1 MTKLQRLFQVAI
13 NAYWEYKPSW
23 TVRRFTMALNE
34 VPIDRPIFLLGVQGG
49 GLTLLARMIHR
60 HERVVTIGGGRA
72 YWVGNNEMDKQYI
85 GELPEDF
92 TLRSPRFRSPTFKT
106 HMTGNELD
114 HPTFGKTRCW
124 VYACEDM
131 VDRYRKTAADWTQGK
146 EAKVRKA
153 MKESI
158 RAYAS
163 DTGEAR
169 FLDMSQTFALKI
181 PLLRKIFPDARFII
195 QTRDPYAVCL
205 KEARDT
211 SYSWRRQTDLGTKL
225 RIFAEHWTNTYR
237 YATRDLQDTGPAT
250 FIRYEDLIARPEET
264 LRQVL
269 NLAELEYN
277 DDLLPQPH
285 HTLPPGS
292 SEQHKW
298 YPIRTEVN
306 EKYLSQHSD
315 ETARLVERV
324 AGDLAADFGY
334 TAPEA
339 TASSASAASSS
350 TE

>member
-1 MTKLQRLFQVAI
+1 MNKLQRLFQVAV
-13 NAYWEYKPSW
+13 NAYWEYKPLW
-23 TVRRFTMALNE
+23 TVRRFTMSLKD
-34 VPIDRPIFLLGVQGG
+34 VSIDRPIFLLGVQGG

-60 HERVVTIGGGRA
+60 HERVVTIGGGRT

-92 TLRSPRFRSPTFKT
+92 TLRSPRFRSPSFKT
-106 HMTGNELD
+106 HMTGDELD

-124 VYACEDM
+124 VYACEHM
-131 VDRYRKTAADWTQGK
+131 VGQYRKTEADWTPDK
-146 EAKVRKA
+146 ETKVQRA

-163 DTGEAR
+163 DPDEAR

-205 KEARDT
+205 KEARDR
-211 SYSWRRQTDLGTKL
+211 SYSWRTQVDLSTKL

-237 YATRDLQDTGPAT
+237 YATRDLQDVGPAT
-250 FIRYEDLIARPEET
+250 FIRYEDLISKPKKT

-269 NLAELEYN
+269 DVAELDYD

-298 YPIRTEVN
+298 YPIRTGVN
-306 EKYLSQHSD
+306 EKYLRQHTA
-315 ETARLVERV
+315 ETARLVECV

-334 TAPEA
+334 TAPKA
-339 TASSASAASSS
+339 AASSTPAPSS